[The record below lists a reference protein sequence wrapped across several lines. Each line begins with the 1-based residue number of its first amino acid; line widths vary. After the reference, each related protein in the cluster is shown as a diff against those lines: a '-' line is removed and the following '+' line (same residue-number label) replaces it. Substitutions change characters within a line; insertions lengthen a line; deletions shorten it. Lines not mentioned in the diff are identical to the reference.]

1 MSVTPFAP
9 CLVIPCFNHGGTMAG
24 VLSQLAIYQLPCLII
39 DDGSGADTANE
50 LARLAAEYSWVVLVT
65 HPENRGKGNAVLNG
79 LAVAQKYG
87 YSHGLQ
93 VDADGQH
100 HLSDIPIMLVE
111 AEKHPHCLIS
121 GRPIYDKSVP
131 KARLYGRYI
140 THFWV
145 WIETLSLS
153 LKDSMCGFRVYP
165 VAETLAVAAQ
175 YSLGARMDFDTEVMV
190 KLYWQGTESR
200 FLPTKVT
207 YPENGISHFDALHD
221 NLRISWMHT
230 RLFFGML
237 PRIPTLLKR
246 HLQKPENHWSQ
257 TKERSGLWGMRLMLR
272 SYKILGRTAFN
283 LMLYP
288 VISYFWLTGHRQRK
302 ASILYLQRLVSYAKQ
317 QNYPLPTSLNSFR
330 HFMRFGESMLDKL
343 ASWQGDLVVG
353 KDVVLVGR
361 ERCEAQIA
369 TRQGSLILASHLGD
383 IESCRALAELSVG
396 VKVNA
401 LVFTHHAARFNQV
414 MKEINPHALINLIQ
428 VTSIGPDTAILLRQK
443 LDEGEWVAIVGDRT
457 SVSPYQRDNQPRV
470 IWSSFLGYPAP
481 FPIGPFALAAA
492 LRCPVFLM
500 FGLKLSRQAKSMV
513 ASGVIG
519 SERSARLH
527 VYFEPF
533 ADPLILPRAT
543 RQSALQNAVNSYAA
557 RLEHYSL
564 LAPLDWFN
572 FYDFWHLNDGKP
584 NQGNL

>member
-1 MSVTPFAP
+1 MSVISFMP
-9 CLVIPCFNHGGTMAG
+9 CIIIPCFNHGRTMAG
-24 VLSQLAIYQLPCLII
+24 VLSQLAVYQLPCLII
-39 DDGSGADTANE
+39 DDGSDIDTANE
-50 LARLAAEYSWVVLVT
+50 LARLADEYSWVVLVT
-65 HPENRGKGNAVLNG
+65 QPENRGKGHAVLNG
-79 LAVAQKYG
+79 LAVAQKHG

-100 HLSDIPIMLVE
+100 QLSDLPKMLAE

-145 WIETLSLS
+145 WVETLSLS

-165 VAETLAVAAQ
+165 IAETLALAARHP
-175 YSLGARMDFDTEVMV
+175 LGVRMDFDTEVMV
-190 KLYWQGTESR
+190 RLYWQGTESR
-200 FLPTKVT
+200 FLPTRVT
-207 YPENGISHFDALHD
+207 YPEGGISHFDALRD

-237 PRIPTLLKR
+237 PRIPALLKR
-246 HLQKPENHWSQ
+246 YLQKPEHHWSQ
-257 TKERSGLWGMRLMLR
+257 TQERKGLWGMRLMLR
-272 SYKILGRTAFN
+272 SYQMLGRTAFN

-288 VISYFWLTGHRQRK
+288 VIGYFWLTGHRQRR
-302 ASILYLQRLVSYAKQ
+302 ASIDYLQRLTAFAQ
-317 QNYPLPTSLNSFR
+317 QRNHPLPRPLNSFR

-343 ASWQGDLVVG
+343 ASWQGELVVG
-353 KDVVLVGR
+353 RDVVLVGR

-369 TRQGSLILASHLGD
+369 SRQGALILASHLGD

-428 VTSIGPDTAILLRQK
+428 VTAIGPDTAILLRQK
-443 LDEGEWVAIVGDRT
+443 LDEGEWIAIVGDRT
-457 SVSPYQRDNQPRV
+457 SVSPYQRDNRPRV
-470 IWSSFLGYPAP
+470 ICSSFLGHPAP
-481 FPIGPFALAAA
+481 FPVGPFALAAA

-500 FGLKLSRQAKSMV
+500 FGLKLTGHEKQTVPSA
-513 ASGVIG
+513 AC
-519 SERSARLH
+519 ARLH

-533 ADPLILPRAT
+533 ADPLILPRAN
-543 RQSALQNAVNSYAA
+543 RQLALQQAVDRYAA

-572 FYDFWHLNDGKP
+572 FYDFWHLNDEKP
-584 NQGNL
+584 NQGNP

>member
-1 MSVTPFAP
+1 MSVTSFMP
-9 CLVIPCFNHGGTMAG
+9 CVVIPCFNHGRTMTG
-24 VLSQLAIYQLPCLII
+24 VLSQLAVYQLPCLII
-39 DDGSGADTANE
+39 DDGSDIDTANE
-50 LARLAAEYSWVVLVT
+50 LARLAEKYPWVVLVT
-65 HPENRGKGNAVLNG
+65 QPENRGKGHAVLNG

-100 HLSDIPIMLVE
+100 QLSDLPIMLAE

-131 KARLYGRYI
+131 KTRLYGRYI

-145 WIETLSLS
+145 WGETLSLS

-165 VAETLAVAAQ
+165 ITETLALAARHP
-175 YSLGARMDFDTEVMV
+175 LGVRMDFDTEVMV
-190 KLYWQGTESR
+190 RLYWQGTESR
-200 FLPTKVT
+200 FLPTRVT
-207 YPENGISHFDALHD
+207 YPDDGISHFDTLRD

-237 PRIPTLLKR
+237 PRIPALLKR
-246 HLQKPENHWSQ
+246 NLQKSEHHWSQ
-257 TKERSGLWGMRLMLR
+257 TQERKGLWGMRLMLR
-272 SYKILGRTAFN
+272 SYKALGRTTFN

-288 VISYFWLTGHRQRK
+288 VIGYFWLTGHRQRQ
-302 ASILYLQRLVSYAKQ
+302 ASTRYLQRLTAFAEQ
-317 QNYPLPTSLNSFR
+317 RNHPLPTSLNSFR

-353 KDVVLVGR
+353 RDVVLVGR
-361 ERCEAQIA
+361 ERCETQIA
-369 TRQGSLILASHLGD
+369 SRQGSLILASHLGD

-443 LDEGEWVAIVGDRT
+443 LDAGEWVAIVGDRT

-470 IWSSFLGYPAP
+470 IWSSFLGHPAP
-481 FPIGPFALAAA
+481 FPVGPFALAAA

-500 FGLKLSRQAKSMV
+500 FGLKLAGQEKQPAP
-513 ASGVIG
+513 AAP
-519 SERSARLH
+519 SARLH

-533 ADPLILPRAT
+533 ADPLMLPRAN
-543 RQSALQNAVNSYAA
+543 RQPALQQTVDRYAA

-572 FYDFWHLNDGKP
+572 FYDFWHLNDEKP
-584 NQGNL
+584 NQGNP

>member
-1 MSVTPFAP
+1 MSVISFMP
-9 CLVIPCFNHGGTMAG
+9 CIVIPCFNHGHTMAG
-24 VLSQLAIYQLPCLII
+24 VLAQLAVYQLPCFII
-39 DDGSGADTANE
+39 DDGSDADTANE

-65 HPENRGKGNAVLNG
+65 QADNRGKGNAVLNG
-79 LAVAQKYG
+79 LAIAQQHG
-87 YSHGLQ
+87 HSHGLQ

-100 HLSDIPIMLVE
+100 QLSDIPLMLAE
-111 AEKHPHCLIS
+111 ADKHPQCLIS
-121 GRPIYDKSVP
+121 GRPVYDDSVP

-145 WIETLSLS
+145 WVETLSLS

-165 VAETLAVAAQ
+165 IAETLALAAQ
-175 YSLGARMDFDTEVMV
+175 HPLGARMDFDTEVMV
-190 KLYWQGTESR
+190 RLYWQGTESR
-200 FLPTKVT
+200 FLPTQVT
-207 YPENGISHFDALHD
+207 YPENGVSHFDALHD

-230 RLFFGML
+230 RLFFGMV
-237 PRIPTLLKR
+237 PRIPALLKR
-246 HLQKPENHWSQ
+246 NLQKPEHHWSK

-272 SYKILGRTAFN
+272 SYKALGRTAFN

-288 VISYFWLTGHRQRK
+288 VIGYFWLTGHRQRR
-302 ASILYLQRLVSYAKQ
+302 ASIQYLQRLTDFSAQ
-317 QNYPLPTSLNSFR
+317 QNHPLPTSLNSSR

-343 ASWQGDLVVG
+343 ASWQGDLVVD
-353 KDVVLVGR
+353 KDVILVDG
-361 ERCEAQIA
+361 ECCKAQIA
-369 TRQGSLILASHLGD
+369 RRQGALILASHLGD

-414 MKEINPHALINLIQ
+414 MQEINPHALINLIQ

-443 LDEGEWVAIVGDRT
+443 LDQGEWVAIVGDRT
-457 SVSPYQRDNQPRV
+457 SVSPYQRDDQPRV
-470 IWSSFLGYPAP
+470 IWSSFLGHPAP
-481 FPIGPFALAAA
+481 FPVGPFALASA

-500 FGLKLSRQAKSMV
+500 FGLKLAREKLPNSPANSTNSV
-513 ASGVIG
+513 S
-519 SERSARLH
+519 SARLH

-533 ADPLILPRAT
+533 ADPLILPRAN
-543 RQSALQNAVNSYAA
+543 RQAALQQAVDSYAA

-572 FYDFWHLNDGKP
+572 FYDFWHLSDEKP
-584 NQGNL
+584 RKSVK

>member
-1 MSVTPFAP
+1 MSVTTFAP
-9 CLVIPCFNHGGTMAG
+9 CVVIPCFNHGETMAG
-24 VLSQLAIYQLPCLII
+24 VLSQLAMYQLPCLII
-39 DDGSGADTANE
+39 DDGSDVDTANE
-50 LARLAAEYSWVVLVT
+50 LTRLAAKYPWVVLIT
-65 HPENRGKGNAVLNG
+65 QPENRGKGHAVLNG
-79 LAVAQKYG
+79 LTVAQKQG
-87 YSHGLQ
+87 YSHALQ

-100 HLSDIPIMLVE
+100 QLSDIPIMLGE
-111 AEKHPHCLIS
+111 AEKYPHHLIS
-121 GRPIYDKSVP
+121 GRPVYDESVP

-165 VAETLAVAAQ
+165 IAETQALAARHP
-175 YSLGARMDFDTEVMV
+175 LGVRMDFDTEVMV
-190 KLYWQGTESR
+190 RLYWQGTESR
-200 FLPTKVT
+200 FLPTQVT
-207 YPENGISHFDALHD
+207 YPAEGISHFDALHD

-237 PRIPTLLKR
+237 PRIPALLKR
-246 HLQKPENHWSQ
+246 NMQKPEHHWSQ
-257 TKERSGLWGMRLMLR
+257 TKERNGLWGMRLMLR
-272 SYKILGRTAFN
+272 SYKILGRTTFN
-283 LMLYP
+283 LLLYP
-288 VISYFWLTGHRQRK
+288 VIGYFWLTGHRQRQ
-302 ASILYLQRLVSYAKQ
+302 ASNHYLQHLTAFAKQ
-317 QNYPLPTSLNSFR
+317 QNHPLPASLNSFR

-343 ASWQGDLVVG
+343 ASWQGDLVMG

-369 TRQGSLILASHLGD
+369 SRQGALILASHLGD

-401 LVFTHHAARFNQV
+401 LVFTQHAARFNQV
-414 MKEINPHALINLIQ
+414 MQEINPHALINLIQ

-470 IWSSFLGYPAP
+470 IWSTFLGHPAP
-481 FPIGPFALAAA
+481 FPVGPFALAAA

-500 FGLKLSRQAKSMV
+500 FGLKLGRQGKEA
-513 ASGVIG
+513 APSGVIDPA
-519 SERSARLH
+519 SAARLH

-533 ADPLILPRAT
+533 ADPLILPRAN
-543 RQSALQNAVNSYAA
+543 RQSALQQAVESYAA

-572 FYDFWHLNDGKP
+572 FYDFWHLNDEKP
-584 NQGNL
+584 NQGNQ

>member
-1 MSVTPFAP
+1 
-9 CLVIPCFNHGGTMAG
+9 MAG
-24 VLSQLAIYQLPCLII
+24 VLSQLAVYQLPCLII
-39 DDGSGADTANE
+39 DDGSDIDTANE
-50 LARLAAEYSWVVLVT
+50 LARLADEYSWVVLVT
-65 HPENRGKGNAVLNG
+65 QPENRGKGHAVLNG
-79 LAVAQKYG
+79 LAVAQKHG

-100 HLSDIPIMLVE
+100 QLSDLPKMLAE

-145 WIETLSLS
+145 WVETLSLS

-165 VAETLAVAAQ
+165 IAETLALAARHP
-175 YSLGARMDFDTEVMV
+175 LGVRMDFDTEVMV
-190 KLYWQGTESR
+190 RLYWQGTESR
-200 FLPTKVT
+200 FLPTRVT
-207 YPENGISHFDALHD
+207 YPEGGISHFDALRD

-237 PRIPTLLKR
+237 PRIPALLKR
-246 HLQKPENHWSQ
+246 YLQKPEHHWSQ
-257 TKERSGLWGMRLMLR
+257 TQERKGLWGMRLMLR
-272 SYKILGRTAFN
+272 SYQMLGRTAFN

-288 VISYFWLTGHRQRK
+288 VIGYFWLTGHRQRR
-302 ASILYLQRLVSYAKQ
+302 ASIDYLQRLTAFAQ
-317 QNYPLPTSLNSFR
+317 QRNHPLPRPLNSFR

-343 ASWQGDLVVG
+343 ASWQGELVVG
-353 KDVVLVGR
+353 RDVVLVGR

-369 TRQGSLILASHLGD
+369 SRQGALILASHLGD

-428 VTSIGPDTAILLRQK
+428 VTAIGPDTAILLRQK
-443 LDEGEWVAIVGDRT
+443 LDEGEWIAIVGDRT
-457 SVSPYQRDNQPRV
+457 SVSPYQRDNRPRV
-470 IWSSFLGYPAP
+470 ICSSFLGHPAP
-481 FPIGPFALAAA
+481 FPVGPFALAAA

-500 FGLKLSRQAKSMV
+500 FGLKLTGHEKQTVPSA
-513 ASGVIG
+513 AC
-519 SERSARLH
+519 ARLH

-533 ADPLILPRAT
+533 ADPLILPRAN
-543 RQSALQNAVNSYAA
+543 RQLALQQAVDRYAA

-572 FYDFWHLNDGKP
+572 FYDFWHLNDEKP
-584 NQGNL
+584 NQGNP

>member
-1 MSVTPFAP
+1 MSVTAFTP
-9 CLVIPCFNHGGTMAG
+9 CVVIPCFNHGHTMTH
-24 VLSQLAIYQLPCLII
+24 VLSQLAVYQLPCLII
-39 DDGSGADTANE
+39 DDGSDIYTANE
-50 LARLAAEYSWVVLVT
+50 LTRLAAKYPWVRLII
-65 HPENRGKGNAVLNG
+65 HPENQGKGHAVLNG
-79 LAVAQKYG
+79 LAIAQEQG

-100 HLSDIPIMLVE
+100 QLSDIPIMLAE

-121 GRPIYDKSVP
+121 GRPVYDKSVP

-165 VAETLAVAAQ
+165 IAETLALAAHHP
-175 YSLGARMDFDTEVMV
+175 LGVRMDFDTEVMV
-190 KLYWQGTESR
+190 RLYWRGTESR
-200 FLPTKVT
+200 FLPTRVT
-207 YPENGISHFDALHD
+207 YPEEGISHFDALYD

-237 PRIPTLLKR
+237 PRIPALLKR
-246 HLQKPENHWSQ
+246 NLQKPEHHWSQ
-257 TKERSGLWGMRLMLR
+257 TKERRGVWGMRLMLR
-272 SYKILGRTAFN
+272 SYKVLGRTAFN

-288 VISYFWLTGHRQRK
+288 VIGYFWLTGQRQRQ
-302 ASILYLQRLVSYAKQ
+302 ASNCYLQRLTTFAKQ
-317 QNYPLPTSLNSFR
+317 RNHPLPASLNSFR

-361 ERCEAQIA
+361 ERCEAQISS
-369 TRQGSLILASHLGD
+369 RQGALILASHLGD
-383 IESCRALAELSVG
+383 IESCRALAELSGG

-401 LVFTHHAARFNQV
+401 LVFTHHAARFNQI
-414 MKEINPHALINLIQ
+414 MQEINPNALINLIQ

-457 SVSPYQRDNQPRV
+457 SASPYQRDNQPRV
-470 IWSSFLGYPAP
+470 IWSSFLGHPAP
-481 FPIGPFALAAA
+481 FPVGPFALACA

-500 FGLKLSRQAKSMV
+500 FGLRLSEPGRQA
-513 ASGVIG
+513 ASIG
-519 SERSARLH
+519 PCDQASSARLH

-533 ADPLILPRAT
+533 ADPLVLPRAD
-543 RQSALQNAVNSYAA
+543 RQFALQQVVDRYAA
-557 RLEHYSL
+557 RLEYYSL

-572 FYDFWHLNDGKP
+572 FYDFWHLNDEKP
-584 NQGNL
+584 NQGNP